1 LKKVEIESFSKSFL
15 LFFFSMTL
23 LVLALFYIN
32 YQKELQNLDK
42 ELTSSMNLCS
52 YSLNC
57 SEFKIDFIPK
67 NQKYTFRLYKNSKE
81 IYSLYPIK
89 ESSDFFLKIYM
100 SYESYQKRVSF
111 LHNELALY
119 FSITFLAVIL
129 LSTLFSFYA
138 LYPLHQAL
146 LLTREFIKDILHDF
160 NTPISTMRL
169 NLSLLKREIGDN
181 RKIIRVERSIDNI
194 LLLQENLKQ
203 YLLNHKM
210 EIEKIVLKKLLEER
224 VNMIERNYPNLK
236 YYIDIPSN
244 ITLKNSKK
252 GLIRIIDNLI
262 SNASKYNRPK
272 GEVRVVY
279 IKEKSLLKIIDTG
292 YGIEKPHKVFERFY
306 KEHDRGVGIGLHIVK
321 KLCNELNIKISIES
335 RLNVGTTVLLKLN

>member
-1 LKKVEIESFSKSFL
+1 MKKVEIESFSKSFL
-15 LFFFSMTL
+15 LFFFSMIL

-42 ELTSSMNLCS
+42 EIISDMNLCS

-67 NQKYTFRLYKNSKE
+67 NKKSTFRLYKDNGE

-89 ESSDFFLKIYM
+89 KSSDFFLKIYM
-100 SYESYQKRVSF
+100 NSNSYKKRVSF

-119 FSITFLAVIL
+119 FLIIFLVVIL
-129 LSTLFSFYA
+129 LSIIFSFYA
-138 LYPLHQAL
+138 LHPLRQAL

-181 RKIIRVERSIDNI
+181 KKLIRVERSIDNI
-194 LLLQENLKQ
+194 LLLQENLKH
-203 YLLNHKM
+203 YLLNHEM
-210 EIEKIVLKKLLEER
+210 EVETIVLKMLLEER

-236 YYIDIPSN
+236 YYINIPSN
-244 ITLKNSKK
+244 ITLKNNRK
-252 GLIRIIDNLI
+252 GLIRIIDNII
-262 SNASKYNRPK
+262 SNASKYNKSK
-272 GEVRVVY
+272 GEVKIEY
-279 IKEKSLLKIIDTG
+279 IKNKNILKIVDTG
-292 YGIEKPHKVFERFY
+292 YGIKKPHKVFERFY
-306 KEHDRGVGIGLHIVK
+306 KEHDRGIGIGLHIVK
-321 KLCNELNIKISIES
+321 KLCDELNIKIHIES
-335 RLNVGTTVLLKLN
+335 KLEVGTAVFLKF